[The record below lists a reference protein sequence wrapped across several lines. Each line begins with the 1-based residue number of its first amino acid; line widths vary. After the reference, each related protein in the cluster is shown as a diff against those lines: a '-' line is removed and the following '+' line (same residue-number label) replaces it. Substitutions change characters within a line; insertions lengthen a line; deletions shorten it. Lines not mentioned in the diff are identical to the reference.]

1 MTNYRALS
9 LFLERMSHIEKL
21 KITKNVAKAIYKKSK
36 EEIDKAKKTK
46 KKKSK
51 K

>member
-9 LFLERMSHIEKL
+9 LFLERISPLEKL
-21 KITKNVAKAIYKKSK
+21 KITKNVAKVIYKKAQA
-36 EEIDKAKKTK
+36 EIDKK
-46 KKKSK
+46 KKKK